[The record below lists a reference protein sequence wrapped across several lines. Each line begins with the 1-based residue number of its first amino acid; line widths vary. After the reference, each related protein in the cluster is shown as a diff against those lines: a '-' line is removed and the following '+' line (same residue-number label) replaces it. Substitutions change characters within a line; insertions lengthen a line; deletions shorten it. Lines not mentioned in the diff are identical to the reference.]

1 MAEVSGRL
9 DELSGSVRIA
19 APPGPYTL
27 ASSDSPLLLTVQ
39 NDLPVSIDVRLGLEE
54 TPGLRTG
61 LVGVQQVPARSNRQF
76 VVPAE
81 VTRAGAFSIDARLT
95 TPGGTPLGQ
104 PSTLQLQ
111 STAFGTVTVALTA
124 GAGAVL
130 VLLVVRRVVRR
141 IRPSRAGQAA
151 R

>member
-1 MAEVSGRL
+1 
-9 DELSGSVRIA
+9 
-19 APPGPYTL
+19 
-27 ASSDSPLLLTVQ
+27 LLTVE
-39 NDLPVSIDVRLGLEE
+39 NDLPVSIDVRLDLEQ
-54 TPGLRTG
+54 TAGLRTA
-61 LVGVQQVPARSNRQF
+61 LVGVQQVPARSNRQV

-81 VTRAGAFSIDARLT
+81 VTRAGAFSIDARLS
-95 TPGGTPLGQ
+95 TPGGTPLGR

-111 STAFGTVTVALTA
+111 STAFGTVTVALTV

-141 IRPSRAGQAA
+141 LRVSRAGQAV